1 MSKLCP
7 LFSGS
12 NGNSMCITS
21 AGNSIL
27 VDVGKSTKQMEIAL
41 KNNNIDINSI
51 QAIFITH
58 EHSDHVQ
65 GLKVFTKRYGIKVYA
80 SFGTIQAL
88 KEKNIITENTPHSIV
103 SEDGISINGI
113 FVKPFR
119 TSHDCAE
126 GFGYI
131 IQTPDKRKVA
141 IATDL
146 GFVSKSTRNLISDCD
161 VVVLESNHD
170 IRMLQSGSYP
180 YYLKRRILSNAGHL
194 SNEACSNEL
203 PYLIQNGV
211 SRLVLAHLSQENNIP
226 ELAYETAV
234 SKLSACGFVKGQDY
248 DIWVAP
254 RENTECK
261 TVFF

>member
-1 MSKLCP
+1 MSRLCP

-21 AGNSIL
+21 GGNSIL

-41 KNNNIDINSI
+41 RNNNIDIDSI
-51 QAIFITH
+51 KAIFITH

-65 GLKVFTKRYGIKVYA
+65 GLKVFIKRYGIKVYA
-80 SFGTIQAL
+80 SSGTIQAL
-88 KEKNIITENTPHSIV
+88 KGKEILSEFSQYSSI
-103 SEDGISINGI
+103 SEDGITISEMQ
-113 FVKPFR
+113 VKPFR

-131 IQTPDKRKVA
+131 IQTQDQRKVA

-146 GFVSKSTRNLISDCD
+146 GFVNKTTRDLISTCD

-170 IRMLQSGSYP
+170 IRMLQNGSYP
-180 YYLKRRILSNAGHL
+180 YYLKRRILSDLGHL
-194 SNEACSNEL
+194 SNEACANEL
-203 PYLIQNGV
+203 PHLIKNGV
-211 SRLVLAHLSQENNIP
+211 SRLVLAHLSCENNVP

-248 DIWVAP
+248 DLLVAP
-254 RENTECK
+254 VENKECK
-261 TVFF
+261 SVLF